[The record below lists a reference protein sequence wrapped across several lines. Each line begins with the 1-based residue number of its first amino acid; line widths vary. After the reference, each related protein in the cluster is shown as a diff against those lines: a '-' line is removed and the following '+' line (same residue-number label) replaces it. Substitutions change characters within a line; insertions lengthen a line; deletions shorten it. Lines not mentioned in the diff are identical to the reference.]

1 MTIADGAPPAPQAN
15 RGQLEPN
22 ALARGFGLLGDEWSL
37 FLLRLTLQGLTR
49 YSEFR
54 AALPISHAVL
64 SSRLETLVREGL
76 LEKRV
81 YQEHPVRAEYLLTE
95 RGR

>member
-1 MTIADGAPPAPQAN
+1 MTIADGAPAPQAN